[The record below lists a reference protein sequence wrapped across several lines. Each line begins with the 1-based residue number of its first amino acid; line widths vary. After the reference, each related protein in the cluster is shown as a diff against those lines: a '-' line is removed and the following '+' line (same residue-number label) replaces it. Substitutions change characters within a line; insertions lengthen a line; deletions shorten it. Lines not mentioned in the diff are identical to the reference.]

1 MAELALFD
9 RAELYVRLCIP
20 YLFMGLLL
28 VSSLVAVPY
37 PLALLFDAPF
47 LLIILFYWSVFRPTL
62 VPPLLVF
69 CAGLGFDLL
78 AGLPLPGL
86 SAVLLLVTR
95 LGLIDQ
101 RRYLMG
107 QGFTLIWLGY
117 AGVSAMYL
125 FTQWAAFSLS
135 HLQFFP
141 FREFVTAYMVGIVV
155 FPFAYMLIHITHKVL
170 PSTKES
176 IRAR

>member
-20 YLFMGLLL
+20 YIFMGLLL

-69 CAGLGFDLL
+69 CAGLVFDLL

-86 SAVLLLVTR
+86 SAVLLLVLR
-95 LGLIDQ
+95 MGLVDQ

-117 AGVSAMYL
+117 TGASAMYL
-125 FTQWAAFSLS
+125 FAQWASFSLA
-135 HLQFFP
+135 HAQILP
-141 FREFVTAYMVGIVV
+141 FREFITAYMVGIVV

-170 PSTKES
+170 PSSKEGLH
-176 IRAR
+176 AR